1 MQRPFAGKL
10 SAAGGMVALVI
21 GLCAID
27 NRVRGQ
33 VVRLLDGRGPSPEIS
48 SVNAQFQGFVFTVIQ
63 AIKDQS
69 IEHAPLVIFG
79 LAAMVL
85 VLLMLRT

>member
-10 SAAGGMVALVI
+10 SAAGGLVALVI
-21 GLCAID
+21 GLAAID
-27 NRVRGQ
+27 DRVRGH
-33 VVRLLDGRGPSPEIS
+33 VVRLFDGRGPSPEITTLG
-48 SVNAQFQGFVFTVIQ
+48 AQLQSLVFVVIQ
-63 AIKDQS
+63 AVKDQS

-79 LAAMVL
+79 LAATVL

>member
-10 SAAGGMVALVI
+10 SAAGGLVALVI

-27 NRVRGQ
+27 DRVRDQ
-33 VVRLLDGRGPSPEIS
+33 FARLVDGRGPSPEIAT
-48 SVNAQFQGFVFTVIQ
+48 VVARLQDLAFIVIQ
-63 AIKDQS
+63 AVKDQS